1 MAGMTKVWD
10 CVSTKRSSPCFVNSR
25 HSEQEWREFRLS
37 RGFINA
43 QSAVS
48 LRAFAVCQ
56 MMSDSLSFLIFC
68 RAKLLVSSEKPPVIS
83 AENRKGCTAS
93 SRIIW
98 I

>member
-1 MAGMTKVWD
+1 MAGMTKFWD
-10 CVSTKRSSPCFVNSR
+10 WVSTKRSSPYYVNSR
-25 HSEQEWREFRLS
+25 HSCSEWREFRLS
-37 RGFINA
+37 RGCINA
-43 QSAVS
+43 QNAVS